1 MPLPLSWVL
10 PGVLFCLMSWS
21 AVQLSTLSNM
31 PRVLA
36 GCGLTTT
43 DLMRHCGF
51 LWCWMFEAYASA
63 DWPAGRFILLAD
75 MSGLKLG
82 QAVGEGQVSGRA
94 HATAAFWSPSRDAC
108 VPACTIWLVCQL
120 SATCVRCAGSVVA
133 ASVCTVSIE
142 SSMTCRLALTVCVLC
157 RVACAALTP
166 ADRWSC
172 AGRGVQRIP

>member
-1 MPLPLSWVL
+1 MPLPLSRVL
-10 PGVLFCLMSWS
+10 PGVLFCPTSLS

-94 HATAAFWSPSRDAC
+94 HATAAFRSPHHAMPVLLHARPGVSVSCLRRAC
-108 VPACTIWLVCQL
+108 GVLARLWPPA
-120 SATCVRCAGSVVA
+120 
-133 ASVCTVSIE
+133 
-142 SSMTCRLALTVCVLC
+142 
-157 RVACAALTP
+157 
-166 ADRWSC
+166 
-172 AGRGVQRIP
+172 